1 MPANGPTRSAAP
13 GSGGSLAIWVALH
26 RLRRRRPPQTPSGID
41 AATLPAELAVV
52 SAGSTGLDKLDPP
65 KTPTPQV
72 DRRPANKPRRAPAG
86 PTTAPRVEPLPRG
99 STPCPACRACRD
111 QLSLPKHAP
120 PPYDTNGF
128 EPVPSATIRSSTSGE
143 VVFSPSRL
151 GLPAP

>member
-1 MPANGPTRSAAP
+1 MPANGPTRSAVP
-13 GSGGSLAIWVALH
+13 GSGGSLATWAARH
-26 RLRRRRPPQTPSGID
+26 RLRRRRPLQTPSGID

-52 SAGSTGLDKLDPP
+52 STGSTGLDKLDPLKFLP
-65 KTPTPQV
+65 PQV
-72 DRRPANKPRRAPAG
+72 DPHPANRPRRAPAG
-86 PTTAPRVEPLPRG
+86 
-99 STPCPACRACRD
+99 RACRD

>member
-13 GSGGSLAIWVALH
+13 GSGGSLGIWVALH
-26 RLRRRRPPQTPSGID
+26 RLRRRRPPQTPSGVD

-52 SAGSTGLDKLDPP
+52 STGSTGLDKL
-65 KTPTPQV
+65 
-72 DRRPANKPRRAPAG
+72 
-86 PTTAPRVEPLPRG
+86 
-99 STPCPACRACRD
+99 S
-111 QLSLPKHAP
+111 LSKHDP

-143 VVFSPSRL
+143 VVFSPSRF